1 MPARANP
8 RRAPRS
14 QQGPGTARA
23 ARLVRPAGPGR
34 SRPRRA
40 RLPALP
46 AIPARDRHWRRRRL
60 PPGSQPGDREGDRM
74 TPEMYAELNG
84 SPQAARESRDLVRHM
99 LGEDHPVADDAALV
113 ASDLVAN
120 AVIHTRSGH
129 PGGEPIPAAKVSAP
143 PAAACIRARAAGTLA
158 PR

>member
-1 MPARANP
+1 MPGGAKGGWAG
-8 RRAPRS
+8 RREGGRGA
-14 QQGPGTARA
+14 GRA

-34 SRPRRA
+34 RRSRRA
-40 RLPALP
+40 RLPALL

-74 TPEMYAELNG
+74 NPEMYAKLDG

-113 ASDLVAN
+113 ASELVSN
-120 AVIHTRSGH
+120 AVIHTRSGQ
-129 PGGEPIPAAKVSAP
+129 PGGMLTLAVKLSEHP
-143 PAAACIRARAAGTLA
+143 PAVC
-158 PR
+158 